1 MMHINKN
8 CIRML
13 KESRETSISRE
24 RLFLMQLCSYY
35 HFQVKGHNKDMIL
48 RLVVIWCYT
57 AYSNIT
63 KVSGTAIKQNSNI
76 YTRILVYYVTK

>member
-1 MMHINKN
+1 MHINKN

-13 KESRETSISRE
+13 KESRETFISRD
-24 RLFLMQLCSYY
+24 RLFLMQLYSYY
-35 HFQVKGHNKDMIL
+35 RFQVKGHNKDIIF

-63 KVSGTAIKQNSNI
+63 KVSGIAIKENSNI
-76 YTRILVYYVTK
+76 YTQILVYYVTK